1 MVDDDPDLLD
11 LVARSLSA
19 HGFEVETH
27 TSALGVSNRIRDSVP
42 DVVLIDVNFP
52 ALKGDKV
59 VVSGSQQ
66 APGTKFILYSASDET
81 QLRSL
86 AIASGAD
93 GYLSKSVQGDEL
105 ARKIV
110 VLPPKP
116 RPTPVPCLSHS
127 PFSPIHF
134 FLAVSILAN

>member
-1 MVDDDPDLLD
+1 MAEGKLRVLVVDDDPDLLD

-27 TSALGVSNRIRDSVP
+27 LSALGVPARIRDTLP

-59 VVSGSQQ
+59 VSLARTQ
-66 APGTKFILYSASDET
+66 APASTRFILYSASDEA

-86 AIASGAD
+86 AKASGAD
-93 GYLSKSVQGDEL
+93 GYLSKSVQGEEL
-105 ARKIV
+105 ARKIESFRH
-110 VLPPKP
+110 KS
-116 RPTPVPCLSHS
+116 RPAPL
-127 PFSPIHF
+127 
-134 FLAVSILAN
+134 